1 MTWNVT
7 YGFYLVAKLLYK
19 MHASLRS
26 GDVRCFVNLKY
37 SFAIFCLYRIFWTRI
52 RFFWFRRLTGV
63 AMKANA
69 IFSIFS
75 TTICKIL
82 GPAIEDCW
90 FDRPEKNKNHVDNHR
105 LIQVV
110 RISLIIHSSTFP
122 KFKKKTGMNR
132 MTNYVRWFSPHFLFH
147 RSSILRKTGPL
158 RNSNYFCS
166 RGQLEYLIIHISCLK
181 TTLVCTDL
189 YVSSLEK
196 PNRFFSL
203 WPTTFVNG
211 LW

>member
-110 RISLIIHSSTFP
+110 RISLIIHSSTFQ
-122 KFKKKTGMNR
+122 KFKKKQEWTGWLIM
-132 MTNYVRWFSPHFLFH
+132 LDGFH
-147 RSSILRKTGPL
+147 PTS
-158 RNSNYFCS
+158 CS
-166 RGQLEYLIIHISCLK
+166 
-181 TTLVCTDL
+181 TVAAFW
-189 YVSSLEK
+189 EK
-196 PNRFFSL
+196 PDHSVIRII
-203 WPTTFVNG
+203 FV
-211 LW
+211 LEVS